1 MAGSTLKQALKK
13 SGRELGTMAAL
24 ICIVIIFSIIDPIY
38 LSSGNLLDIVQQ
50 STINGLLALGITFV
64 IITGG
69 IDLSVGS
76 VMAIVIVSVGKCMTD
91 FGVNP
96 VLATLLGIALGLG
109 LGLIN
114 GLMVT
119 KFKLQPF
126 IATLATMSVY
136 RGIAFIV
143 TGGWPVLNMPAEFRQ
158 MLDGSLFDS
167 IPISIF
173 ILFGFAA
180 LGHILLRYVTF
191 GTYVYAIGGNEEA
204 TKLSGVNVDWNK
216 TLTYC
221 LCGVGAA
228 LAGMVMLARLGTGE
242 PAAGQGYELNAI
254 AAAAIG
260 GTSLAGGRGSIIGTL
275 LGTLLLS
282 ALRVGLV
289 VTGVDAFW
297 QYIATGS
304 IIAVAAYFEFIQNR
318 LSAVSSKLT
327 QASKVSV
334 GG

>member
-1 MAGSTLKQALKK
+1 M
-13 SGRELGTMAAL
+13 GRELGSVIAL
-24 ICIVIIFSIIDPIY
+24 IAMVVIFSAIDPIY
-38 LSSGNLLDIVQQ
+38 LSPGNLLDIVQQ
-50 STINGLLALGITFV
+50 STINGLIAIGITFV

-76 VMAIVIVSVGKCMTD
+76 ILAIVVVSIGKCMVTY
-91 FGVNP
+91 GISP
-96 VLATLLGIALGLG
+96 GIAIILGILLGAVLGCV
-109 LGLIN
+109 N

-119 KFKLQPF
+119 KLKLQPF
-126 IATLATMSVY
+126 IATLATMSMY

-143 TGGWPVLNMPAEFRQ
+143 TMGWPVLNMPTAFRK
-158 MLDGSLFDS
+158 MMDGTVLNT
-167 IPISIF
+167 IPVSIF

-180 LGHILLRYVTF
+180 IAHVFLKYVKF

-204 TKLSGVNVDWNK
+204 TKLSGVNVDLSK

-221 LCGVGAA
+221 ICGVGAA

-275 LGTLLLS
+275 LGTLILS

-289 VTGVDAFW
+289 VTGVDSFW
-297 QYIATGS
+297 QYIATGA
-304 IIAVAAYFEFIQNR
+304 IIAVAAYFEIIQNK
-318 LSAVSSKLT
+318 LNAVSSKSAIAT
-327 QASKVSV
+327 KTTN
-334 GG
+334 